1 MHQLIAI
8 LLYFCFVLTVGIL
21 SYRKQTT
28 SSAFLSGDRSLNYW
42 LTALAAHAS
51 DMGNWLFMGYPSM
64 IFLGGIFQAWVGLGL
79 IFCMLLNWQWLA
91 PKIRIAT
98 EQFNCFTLSSYLEN
112 RFQDKTGLIRS
123 FSALLSFIF
132 YSIYIAAGLAGLGL
146 LGESLFGISFESS
159 IIIGIGIVVTYVF
172 IGGYVTLAWLD
183 LFQGFFLLFVIL
195 IVPFYLIPQFGGMSS
210 LYQNLQAK
218 ELSTSLLPNFSP
230 RTLLTI
236 ISLSLGWGLGYFG
249 QPHIITKFMGI
260 KHPSEIHKSKWVGM
274 SWMTL
279 SLFAATL
286 VGVLGVTFFQSGIY
300 NPEMIFIEMVK
311 QSFHPFIIGLS
322 LAAIIAA
329 IVNVMSSQMLVLS
342 SILSEDFYKRIF
354 RKTISEKKLLIFSRF
369 GILGVAF
376 LAFIIA
382 YGRFSSIYSLVLFAW
397 SGLGA
402 SFGPLLLY
410 SLYSKRANKFG
421 AWVGML
427 SGGITVLL
435 WPYCDGIL
443 PVKLDPILPAFLM
456 SFLLNWGVCQIVYV
470 RSKALDIA

>member
-51 DMGNWLFMGYPSM
+51 DMGNWLFMGYPAM

-195 IVPFYLIPQFGGMSS
+195 IVPFYLMPQFGGMSS

-279 SLFAATL
+279 SLFAARL

-329 IVNVMSSQMLVLS
+329 
-342 SILSEDFYKRIF
+342 
-354 RKTISEKKLLIFSRF
+354 
-369 GILGVAF
+369 
-376 LAFIIA
+376 
-382 YGRFSSIYSLVLFAW
+382 
-397 SGLGA
+397 
-402 SFGPLLLY
+402 
-410 SLYSKRANKFG
+410 
-421 AWVGML
+421 
-427 SGGITVLL
+427 
-435 WPYCDGIL
+435 
-443 PVKLDPILPAFLM
+443 
-456 SFLLNWGVCQIVYV
+456 
-470 RSKALDIA
+470 